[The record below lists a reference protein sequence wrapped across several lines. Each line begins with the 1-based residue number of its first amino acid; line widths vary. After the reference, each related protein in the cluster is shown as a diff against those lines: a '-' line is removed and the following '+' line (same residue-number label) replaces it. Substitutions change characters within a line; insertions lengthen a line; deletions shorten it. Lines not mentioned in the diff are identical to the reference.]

1 MTSFQFRTP
10 GSIMSAPGGVAQ
22 IGVDYALRSARRVL
36 LITDATLVDLGIAGR
51 VEKPLREEGIEVFTF
66 AEVEPEPS
74 AETVRRATAFGREH
88 GVDAVVGLGGGSPM
102 DVAKLV
108 ALFVRTPQT
117 IEDTYGVDLATGE
130 RLPLVLVPTTA
141 GTGSEVTKVAVVTA
155 DNKDKAPILAPQ
167 LYCDTVILDVELTLG
182 LPPKVTAATGVDAMV
197 HAVEAYTSSLRKNP
211 ASDQLALQAMR
222 LLFANVRTAVAHGD
236 DVGARSA
243 MLTGSMLAGLA
254 FANSTVGAVHA
265 LAYPLGTQFHVSH
278 GGSNAVVFVPVMR
291 FNMPE
296 ASPLYAEIARAVLP
310 ENQASD
316 DDAAAARLADALDEL
331 IPEVGLEGRL
341 REFGIEERH
350 LSDLTD
356 GALRQERLIGYNFK
370 PMDRTDIEA
379 VFRAAL

>member
-10 GSIMSAPGGVAQ
+10 GSIMSAPGCVSQ

-36 LITDATLVDLGIAGR
+36 LITDATLVELGIANR
-51 VEKPLREEGIEVFTF
+51 VEAPLRDNGVEVFVF

-74 AETVRRATAFGREH
+74 AETVRRATAFGRENRVD
-88 GVDAVVGLGGGSPM
+88 GVIGLGGGSPM

-108 ALFVRTPQT
+108 ALFVRTPQA

-130 RLPLVLVPTTA
+130 RLPLVLIPTTA

-167 LYCDTVILDVELTLG
+167 LYADTVILDVELTLG

-197 HAVEAYTSSLRKNP
+197 HAVEAYTSSIRKNP
-211 ASDQLALQAMR
+211 ASDQMALQAMR

-236 DVGARSA
+236 DVKARSA

-296 ASPLYAEIARAVLP
+296 ASQLYAEIAREVLP
-310 ENQASD
+310 KTQTLD
-316 DDAAAARLADALDEL
+316 DNTAAARLADALEEL
-331 IPEVGLEGRL
+331 IPAVGLEGRL
-341 REFGIEERH
+341 REFGIEEQH
-350 LSDLTD
+350 IPDLTK

-370 PMDRTDIEA
+370 PMDGMDVEA

>member
-1 MTSFQFRTP
+1 MNGFQFRIP
-10 GSIMSAPGGVAQ
+10 GSITSGAGSVRQ
-22 IGVDYALRSARRVL
+22 IATDWALRNARRVL
-36 LITDATLVDLGIAGR
+36 LVTDENMVRLGLADR
-51 VEKPLREEGIEVFTF
+51 VIEPLREGGLEVLVFDQ
-66 AEVEPEPS
+66 VEPEPS
-74 AETVRRATAFGREH
+74 AETVRRCSAFGRDNTI
-88 GVDAVVGLGGGSPM
+88 DAVIGLGGGSPM

-108 ALFVRTPQT
+108 SLFVQSPQP

-155 DNKDKAPILAPQ
+155 DNGDKAPILAPQ
-167 LYCDTVILDVELTLG
+167 LYCDAVILDVELTLG

-197 HAVEAYTSSLRKNP
+197 HAVEAYTSSVRKNP

-222 LLFANVRTAVAHGD
+222 LLFSNVRAAVTNGQDEA
-236 DVGARSA
+236 ARSA

-265 LAYPLGTQFHVSH
+265 LAYPIGTQFHVSH

-296 ASPLYAEIARAVLP
+296 AAPLYADIARAVLP
-310 ENQASD
+310 QTQALD
-316 DDAAAARLADALDEL
+316 DQAAATMLADILDEL

-341 REFGIEERH
+341 NEFGIKEQH

-370 PMDRTDIEA
+370 PMDRSNVES
-379 VFRAAL
+379 VFRGAL

>member
-10 GSIMSAPGGVAQ
+10 GSITSAPGGVAH

-36 LITDATLVDLGIAGR
+36 LITDSTLVDLGIAGR
-51 VEKPLREEGIEVFTF
+51 VEGPLRDKGVEVFTF

-74 AETVRRATAFGREH
+74 AETVRRASAFGRENQ
-88 GVDAVVGLGGGSPM
+88 VDAVVGLGGGSPM

-108 ALFVRTPQT
+108 ALFVRTPQA
-117 IEDTYGVDLATGE
+117 IEDTYGVDLAVGE
-130 RLPLVLVPTTA
+130 RLPLVLIPTTA

-167 LYCDTVILDVELTLG
+167 LYADTVILDVELTIG

-222 LLFANVRTAVAHGD
+222 LLFANVRTAVSHGD
-236 DVGARSA
+236 DVAARSA

-310 ENQASD
+310 ETLTFGD
-316 DDAAAARLADALDEL
+316 DDAAARLADALDEL
-331 IPEVGLEGRL
+331 IPAVGLEGRL
-341 REFGIEERH
+341 REFGIEEQH
-350 LSDLTD
+350 VTALTD

-370 PMDRTDIEA
+370 PMDRMDVEA

>member
-1 MTSFQFRTP
+1 MAGFQFRIP
-10 GSIMSAPGGVAQ
+10 GSITSGAGSVRNIAA
-22 IGVDYALRSARRVL
+22 DWALRDARTVL
-36 LITDATLVDLGIAGR
+36 LVTDENMVRLGLAERII
-51 VEKPLREEGIEVFTF
+51 EPLREAGHEVPVFDQ
-66 AEVEPEPS
+66 VEPEPS
-74 AETVRRATAFGREH
+74 AETVRSCSAFGRDNT
-88 GVDAVVGLGGGSPM
+88 VDAVIGLGGGSPM

-108 ALFVRTPQT
+108 SLFVRSPQP
-117 IEDTYGVDLATGE
+117 IEETYGVDLATGE

-155 DNKDKAPILAPQ
+155 DNQDKAPILAPQ
-167 LYCDTVILDVELTLG
+167 LYCDAVILDVELTLG

-197 HAVEAYTSSLRKNP
+197 HAVEGYTSSVRKNP
-211 ASDQLALQAMR
+211 ASDQMVLQAMR
-222 LLFANVRTAVAHGD
+222 LLFGNVRTAVAQGD
-236 DVGARSA
+236 DVEARSA

-296 ASPLYAEIARAVLP
+296 AAPLYAEIARAVLP
-310 ENQASD
+310 ETQALD
-316 DDAAAARLADALDEL
+316 DHVAAVQLADRLDEL
-331 IPEVGLEGRL
+331 IPAVGLEGRL
-341 REFGIEERH
+341 REFGIEEQH
-350 LSDLTD
+350 LSDLTN

-370 PMDRTDIEA
+370 PMNPSDVES

>member
-1 MTSFQFRTP
+1 MTGFQFRTP
-10 GSIMSAPGGVAQ
+10 GSIISAAGGIGQ
-22 IGVDYALRSARRVL
+22 IGEDYALRSAHRVL
-36 LITDATLVDLGIAGR
+36 LITDTILENLGIAGR
-51 VEKPLREEGIEVFTF
+51 VREPLCEKGMEVFTF

-74 AETVRRATAFGREH
+74 AETVRRAVAFGRENS
-88 GVDAVVGLGGGSPM
+88 VDAIVGLGGGSPM

-108 ALFVRTPQT
+108 ALLVASPQP
-117 IEDTYGVDLATGE
+117 IEDTYGVDLAQGE
-130 RLPLVLVPTTA
+130 RLPLVLIPTTA

-222 LLFANVRTAVAHGD
+222 LLFANVRTAVEHGEN
-236 DVGARSA
+236 VEARSA

-265 LAYPLGTQFHVSH
+265 LAYPIGTQFHVSH
-278 GGSNAVVFVPVMR
+278 GGSNAVVFVSVMR

-296 ASPLYAEIARAVLP
+296 ATPLYAEIARTVLP
-310 ENQASD
+310 ETQKMD
-316 DDAAAARLADALDEL
+316 DQAAATRLADALDEL
-331 IPEVGLEGRL
+331 IPAVGLEGRL
-341 REFGIEERH
+341 REFGIEDQH
-350 LSDLTD
+350 ISDLTD

-370 PMDRTDIEA
+370 SMGRSDVES

>member
-1 MTSFQFRTP
+1 MDGFQFRIP
-10 GSIMSAPGGVAQ
+10 GSIISGAGSLRQVAT
-22 IGVDYALRSARRVL
+22 DYTLRSAHSVL
-36 LITDATLVDLGIAGR
+36 LVTDRTMVQLGFADRISGLFNER
-51 VEKPLREEGIEVFTF
+51 GVEVSVFDQ
-66 AEVEPEPS
+66 VEPEPS
-74 AETVRRATAFGREH
+74 AETVRRAVAFGIEH

-108 ALFVRTPQT
+108 ALLVASPQP
-117 IEDTYGVDLATGE
+117 IEDTYGVDRAVGE
-130 RLPLVLVPTTA
+130 RLPLVLIPTTA

-197 HAVEAYTSSLRKNP
+197 HAVEAYTSSIRKNP

-236 DVGARSA
+236 DVAARSA

-265 LAYPLGTQFHVSH
+265 LAYPIGTQFHVSH

-296 ASPLYAEIARAVLP
+296 AAPLYADIARAVLP
-310 ENQASD
+310 GTRALD
-316 DDAAAARLADALDEL
+316 DETAATSLVDSLDEL
-331 IPEVGLEGRL
+331 IPTVGLEGRL
-341 REFGIEERH
+341 REFGIEEQH

-370 PMDRTDIEA
+370 PMDRTDVESA
-379 VFRAAL
+379 FRAAL